1 MPKVLIT
8 EALAEEGISLLR
20 LHSEVDIKLGLK
32 QEELIAIIGDYNA
45 LIVRSQTRVDSK
57 VIEAGKKLEVI
68 ARAGIG
74 IDNIDVEEAT
84 RRGIV
89 VVNAPT
95 SSTITVAEHTIAL
108 MLALARHIP
117 KAHQLLKQGIWR
129 RAEFMGVELRNKI
142 LGIIGLGNIG
152 SAVAR
157 RAQGLEMKVIAYD
170 PYVSPEYAQ
179 RIGVKLVSLEELL
192 RTSDFISLHLP
203 LTEATKGFLGDKEL
217 RMMKPTAMLINTA
230 RGGLIDEVALYNA
243 LEEGR
248 LAGAAIDVFS
258 VEPATDNILLKSDKV
273 VVTPHL
279 AASTI
284 EAQTNVALEIAEQV
298 IAVLNGKPARYA
310 VNAPIIPPPQL
321 PFLAPF
327 IPVAQAVGRLAAQLY
342 EGQMLSILIKYE
354 GEVGQYDTASL
365 KAALL
370 SGLLEM
376 VSEERVN
383 LVNAN
388 IVAQKRGLKVIEQK
402 GGVSEVYPSLITLE
416 LSTSAGTTIVAGTS
430 IRGETHIVRVNEFWL
445 DIVPTGGYFLFSDHR
460 DRPGLIGAVGTITGR
475 ANINIHSMHLSRLE
489 PRGRALM
496 VLGLDEPLTKEHCQ
510 EILKIPDIYTAKLV
524 RL

>member
-1 MPKVLIT
+1 MPKILIT
-8 EALAEEGISLLR
+8 EPLAEEGISLLR
-20 LHSEVDIKLGLK
+20 SYAEVDIKLELK
-32 QEELIAIIGDYNA
+32 SDELIATIGDYQA
-45 LIVRSQTRVDSK
+45 LIVRSQTRVNSK
-57 VIEAGKKLEVI
+57 VIEAGEKLEII

-74 IDNIDVEEAT
+74 VDNIDVEAAT
-84 RRGIV
+84 RRGIL

-95 SSTITVAEHTIAL
+95 SSTITVAEHTIGL

-117 KAHQLLKQGIWR
+117 QAHQLLKKGIWR
-129 RAEFMGVELRNKI
+129 RTEFMGIELRNKT

-170 PYVSPEYAQ
+170 PYVSPEYAR
-179 RIGVKLVSLEELL
+179 RIGVELVSLEELL
-192 RTSDFISLHLP
+192 RTSDFVSLHLP
-203 LTEATKGFLGDKEL
+203 LTEATKGFLGEREL

-230 RGGLIDEVALYNA
+230 RGGLVDEVALYNA

-258 VEPATDNILLKSDKV
+258 IEPATDNILLKSEKV

-279 AASTI
+279 AASTV
-284 EAQTNVALEIAEQV
+284 EAQANVAIDIAEQV
-298 IAVLNGKPARYA
+298 IAALKGEPVRYA
-310 VNAPIIPPPQL
+310 VNAPIIPPLQL
-321 PFLAPF
+321 PFLSPF
-327 IPVAQAVGRLAAQLY
+327 IPVAQAVGKLAAQLS

-354 GEVGQYDTASL
+354 GEIGQYDTTAL
-365 KAALL
+365 KAGVL
-370 SGLLEM
+370 SGLLGM
-376 VSEERVN
+376 ISEERVN
-383 LVNAN
+383 IVNAD
-388 IVAQKRGLKVIEQK
+388 IAAQKRGLKVIEQK
-402 GGVSEVYPSLITLE
+402 GGASEVYPNLITLE
-416 LSTSAGTTIVAGTS
+416 LSTNVGTTIVAGSS
-430 IRGETHIVRVNEFWL
+430 IRGETHIVKVNEFWL

-496 VLGLDEPLTKEHCQ
+496 VLGLDEPLTKEHLE